1 MFSKAY
7 QAWLHGDS
15 FQQAGNMFGVE
26 YYLQTISQMFHAHQN
41 TLHDK
46 KVSITNRPNF
56 WTESLAS
63 RSFSHH
69 GTIHTSEF
77 DNMKCV
83 ECRRPLRQ
91 GVGSQRYWLAH
102 LDFPAHTIPPEWNDL
117 CAHCD
122 GQCETKV
129 VILHMFARAL
139 KMHTWLHDVPSLV
152 WGLKKIRVPF
162 VYPRSCVYHVYCF
175 RRA

>member
-7 QAWLHGDS
+7 RHGCMVTASNKLEICLAWSTTCKQFHKCSMHTKTHYMTKRFQSQIGRTFEQSHLLVARFRITEPYTQANLITWIVLNAANR
-15 FQQAGNMFGVE
+15 FV
-26 YYLQTISQMFHAHQN
+26 
-41 TLHDK
+41 
-46 KVSITNRPNF
+46 KV
-56 WTESLAS
+56 W
-63 RSFSHH
+63 
-69 GTIHTSEF
+69 
-77 DNMKCV
+77 
-83 ECRRPLRQ
+83 
-91 GVGSQRYWLAH
+91 GSQRYWLAH

-152 WGLKKIRVPF
+152 WGLKKN
-162 VYPRSCVYHVYCF
+162 
-175 RRA
+175 